1 MCGITGWVD
10 WERDLTRHRDVLQ
23 AMVDSLASRGPDG
36 QGLWVSSRAALGHR
50 RLAVVDVEG
59 GVQPMAAP
67 APGTSPVVLSFS
79 GEIYNHGELRAEL
92 SARGHRLRT
101 RSDTEVLLHA
111 YLRWGADCAARL
123 NGMYALAIWDGRT
136 EQLLLARDRLG
147 IKPLYLAV
155 HGSGLIFGSEPKAL
169 LATPLVPAEVDAE
182 GLAELLLGA
191 TCTAGRGVFRGIR
204 ELRPGHVLRAGRR
217 GIAET
222 RYWGLTSRRHGDD
235 LPTTVATVRELLADS
250 VGRQTVADVPLGGLL
265 SGGLDS
271 SLMVALAAGSLRRRR
286 GGPLPTFTVDVTGA
300 APDGASPG
308 RCTGDLAAA
317 HAVAA
322 HLGTAHT
329 DIAVRPGE
337 LVAGW
342 ERTIRARDLPG
353 AGEMDVALHLLADRV
368 RPHATVALSGE
379 AADELF
385 GGYAWFHRPAAADG
399 PSFPWLGR
407 GGAGMGHLL
416 HPDLRQA
423 LRPREYLADR
433 HAEALAEVPH
443 LEGEAAAERRMRELS
458 HVAVTRFLPALLARK
473 DRMAMAAGLEVRV
486 PYADHRLVDYAWNV
500 PWAMKTAGGVAKGLL
515 RRVAAELL
523 PEAVAGRP
531 KSHLPPGTHPAVEA
545 AVRRRLG
552 ELLADTGAPLHQLV
566 DGAAVRAALDGAVR
580 PAPGPWPGWWM
591 SRLVSIDMWLRM
603 YRVRLV

>member
-23 AMVDSLASRGPDG
+23 AMVDSLASRGPDA
-36 QGLWVSSRAALGHR
+36 QGLWLSPRAALGHR

-59 GVQPMAAP
+59 GAQPMASP
-67 APGTSPVVLSFS
+67 APGRPPVVLSFS
-79 GEIYNHGELRAEL
+79 GEIYNHRELRAEL
-92 SARGHRLRT
+92 AARGHRFRT

-111 YLRWGADCAARL
+111 YLRWGVDCVARL
-123 NGMYALAIWDGRT
+123 NGMYAFAVWDGAT
-136 EQLLLARDRLG
+136 EELLLARDRLG
-147 IKPLYLAV
+147 VKPLYLAV
-155 HGSGLIFGSEPKAL
+155 HGSGVVFGSEPKAL

-191 TCTAGRGVFRGIR
+191 TCSAGRGVFRGIR
-204 ELRPGHVLRAGRR
+204 ELRPGHLLRARR
-217 GIAET
+217 TGIAER
-222 RYWGLTSRRHGDD
+222 RYWGLTSRPHGDD
-235 LPTTVATVRELLADS
+235 LPTTVATVRDLLADS
-250 VGRQTVADVPLGGLL
+250 VERQTVADVPLGGLL

-271 SLMVALAAGSLRRRR
+271 GLVVALAAGSLRRRG
-286 GGPLPTFTVDVTGA
+286 GGPLPTFTVDVTGGP
-300 APDGASPG
+300 PDGLPPDPRG
-308 RCTGDLAAA
+308 GDLAAA

-329 DIAVRPGE
+329 DVAVGPAE

-385 GGYAWFHRPAAADG
+385 GGYAWFHRPPAADG

-407 GGAGMGHLL
+407 GGAGMGDLL
-416 HPDLRQA
+416 HPDLRRA

-433 HAEALAEVPH
+433 LAEALAEVPH

-458 HVAVTRFLPALLARK
+458 HVAITRFLPALLARK
-473 DRMAMAAGLEVRV
+473 DRMSMAAGLEVRV
-486 PYADHRLVDYAWNV
+486 PYADHRLVEYAWNV
-500 PWAMKTAGGVAKGLL
+500 PWAMRTAGGVAKGLL
-515 RRVAAELL
+515 RRAAAGLL
-523 PEAVAGRP
+523 PDAVASRP
-531 KSHLPPGTHPAVEA
+531 KSHLPAGTHPVVEA

-552 ELLADTGAPLHQLV
+552 DLLADPAAPLHQLV
-566 DGAAVRAALDGAVR
+566 DGDAVRAALDGAAR
-580 PAPGPWPGWWM
+580 PAPGPWAGWWM